1 MRWVAIG
8 LSNRA
13 VMPRAVR
20 LRDAAFSAAASRGG
34 QRRDGN
40 SMEPA
45 GGDPGTMKRASRGD
59 EPWPSPAQVRF
70 VCLGLDGRPVRTAGN
85 EGVPLQ

>member
-8 LSNRA
+8 LSRA
-13 VMPRAVR
+13 RFSPRQQR
-20 LRDAAFSAAASRGG
+20 LREKGQINGPSRGG
-34 QRRDGN
+34 QRRDDQ

-45 GGDPGTMKRASRGD
+45 GGDTGTMNALSRGD
-59 EPWPSPAQVRF
+59 EQSLAGDARF